1 MGVRIVLADDNDTV
15 RELIKKLLE
24 TRSEWQV
31 VGEAKNGREAI
42 KKARDLN
49 PDVAIVDFSMPG
61 MNGIDATRAI
71 VQEQPATA
79 VIVLTMHDSK
89 TLVRLALRAGA
100 RRCLLKS
107 EVTQHLMEAIESSI
121 APQHVAVSGRS
132 SESGGTKE
140 VRSRPPRKNPK
151 R

>member
-15 RELIKKLLE
+15 RQLIKALLE

-42 KKARDLN
+42 EKTRELN
-49 PDVAIVDFSMPG
+49 PDVAIVDFSMPE

-71 VQEQPATA
+71 VQEFPGTA
-79 VIVLTMHDSK
+79 VVVLTEHDSK

-100 RRCLLKS
+100 RCCVLKS
-107 EVTQHLMEAIESSI
+107 EATQHLVEAVESLTN
-121 APQHVAVSGRS
+121 PQDVRMSTRS
-132 SESGGTKE
+132 PASGGSRE
-140 VRSRPPRKNPK
+140 DHSRPSKKNP
-151 R
+151 RG